1 MADQSSSTAANKSKK
16 KGGGIVKRFRDLIKR
31 PETANDSDS
40 ARQLIS
46 TGASVS
52 STFGFGAHDLVQE
65 NDVGGAA
72 SSKYLYWLT
81 ILVLSM
87 TNLAYHLDLSSVVEQ
102 GKLRYA

>member
-52 STFGFGAHDLVQE
+52 STFGAHDLVQE

-87 TNLAYHLDLSSVVEQ
+87 TNLAHHLDLSSVVEQ